1 MTHVC
6 LSRGETNCLRMP
18 CPARQLDTWKL
29 LWYHRCV
36 SGTFMC
42 ARYSWISSVLSVTYT
57 WPVTTQLRI
66 HPDFCMEDHSARGRC
81 PPGNECFSKRN
92 SGSLSQARHTRCNAM
107 LPQYTRKSTVPAR
120 KSAAEIPT
128 ERFVQTQKPV
138 TLMYITTT
146 QSKATMH
153 D

>member
-36 SGTFMC
+36 PGTFMC
-42 ARYSWISSVLSVTYT
+42 ARFSWISSVLFVTYT
-57 WPVTTQLRI
+57 WLVTTQLRI
-66 HPDFCMEDHSARGRC
+66 HPDFCMEDHSARGGC
-81 PPGNECFSKRN
+81 PPGKECFSKRN
-92 SGSLSQARHTRCNAM
+92 PAHCHKRGTLVAM
-107 LPQYTRKSTVPAR
+107 LCCQIYTKVNCPAR
-120 KSAAEIPT
+120 KSAAEITT